1 MEEMNYNEFVESKI
15 RDFEQESGPVTVT
28 GKIDQFK
35 DFSITV
41 HGKKET
47 LKYTGEQLEED
58 YMSYLDQ
65 NAGPNAL
72 RAVC

>member
-1 MEEMNYNEFVESKI
+1 MTEMNFDEFVQSRI
-15 RDFEQESGPVTVT
+15 RAFEQEAGPVTVT
-28 GKIDQFK
+28 GEIDQFK
-35 DFSITV
+35 TFSITV

-47 LKYTGEQLEED
+47 LRYTGEQLEEY